1 MGLDRD
7 ATHGTARDAT
17 GDAATGD
24 STGGAVGDTVRRLRD
39 GMGRGV
45 LSFPLTSFHDDGSLD
60 PDGFRAHVAA
70 QIATAP
76 GALFPACGTGEFFSL
91 DEDEYRQTVTIAV
104 EEAAGRLPVVAG
116 VGYGWA
122 QAARFAR
129 IAEQAGADALLVLPH
144 YLVAAPQ
151 DGLVAQLEQIAART
165 RLPLIAYQRG
175 QVAFSAASLRHIVRI
190 PNVIGLKDGHS
201 DLDRLQRLTLAA
213 PEDFL
218 FFNGAATAEIQARAY
233 ATVGVPAYSS
243 AVHAF
248 APEIANAFFAALH
261 DGDGTDGRDGG
272 GRRGDEGDKTVQRL
286 LRDFYVPFVELR
298 DRVPGYAVS
307 LVKAAARLRGRP
319 VGPVRAPLTE
329 PSPADLADLATLLT
343 TGLDL
348 VGAAL

>member
-1 MGLDRD
+1 M
-7 ATHGTARDAT
+7 T
-17 GDAATGD
+17 G
-24 STGGAVGDTVRRLRD
+24 
-39 GMGRGV
+39 GV

-60 PDGFRAHVAA
+60 PAGFRIHVAA
-70 QIATAP
+70 RIATAP
-76 GALFPACGTGEFFSL
+76 GAVFPACGTGEFFSL
-91 DEDEYRQTVTIAV
+91 DEDEYRTVVTIAV
-104 EEAAGRLPVVAG
+104 EEAAGRVPVVAG

-129 IAEQAGADALLVLPH
+129 IAEEAGADALLVLPH

-151 DGLVAQLEQIAART
+151 DGLVAQLEQLAART

-175 QVAFSAASLRHIVRI
+175 QVAFTASSLKRIAAI
-190 PNVIGLKDGHS
+190 PGVIGLKDGHS

-218 FFNGAATAEIQARAY
+218 FFNGASTAEIQARAY

-248 APEIANAFFAALH
+248 APEIANAFFTALT
-261 DGDGTDGRDGG
+261 DGD
-272 GRRGDEGDKTVQRL
+272 DKTVERL
-286 LRDFYVPFVELR
+286 LRDFYVPLVELR

-307 LVKAAARLRGRP
+307 LVKAAARLRGQP
-319 VGPVRAPLTE
+319 VGPVRAPLTD
-329 PSPADLADLATLLT
+329 PSAADLAELTTLLA

-348 VGAAL
+348 VGAVL

>member
-1 MGLDRD
+1 MSL
-7 ATHGTARDAT
+7 ATDTA
-17 GDAATGD
+17 
-24 STGGAVGDTVRRLRD
+24 RRLRD
-39 GMGRGV
+39 GMAHGV

-70 QIATAP
+70 QIATGP
-76 GALFPACGTGEFFSL
+76 GAVFPACGTGEFFSL
-91 DEDEYRQTVTIAV
+91 DEDEYRQVVTITV
-104 EEAAGRLPVVAG
+104 EEAGGRLPVVAG
-116 VGYGWA
+116 IGYGWA

-129 IAEQAGADALLVLPH
+129 IAQEAGADALLVLPH

-151 DGLVAQLEQIAART
+151 DGLVAQVEQIAART
-165 RLPLIAYQRG
+165 RLPLIVYQRG
-175 QVAFSAASLRHIVRI
+175 QVAFTAASLRRLAQI
-190 PNVIGLKDGHS
+190 PTVIGLKDGHS

-248 APEIANAFFAALH
+248 APEIANAFFTALCH
-261 DGDGTDGRDGG
+261 GDDS
-272 GRRGDEGDKTVQRL
+272 TVQKL
-286 LRDFYVPFVELR
+286 LRDFYVPLVDLR

-319 VGPVRAPLTE
+319 VGPVRAPLTD
-329 PSPADLADLATLLT
+329 PSAADLVELRKLLAA
-343 TGLDL
+343 GLDL
-348 VGAAL
+348 VGATL

>member
-1 MGLDRD
+1 M
-7 ATHGTARDAT
+7 T
-17 GDAATGD
+17 
-24 STGGAVGDTVRRLRD
+24 
-39 GMGRGV
+39 RGV
-45 LSFPLTSFHDDGSLD
+45 LSFPLTAFRDDGSLD

-76 GALFPACGTGEFFSL
+76 GAVFPACGTGEFFSL
-91 DEDEYRQTVTIAV
+91 DEDEYRQVVTITV

-129 IAEQAGADALLVLPH
+129 IAQEAGADALLVLPH

-151 DGLVAQLEQIAART
+151 DGLVAQLEQLAART

-175 QVAFSAASLRHIVRI
+175 QVAFTAASLGRI
-190 PNVIGLKDGHS
+190 AALPSVIGLKDGHS

-213 PEDFL
+213 PEGFL

-233 ATVGVPAYSS
+233 AAVGVPAYSS

-248 APEIANAFFAALH
+248 APEIANAFFTALR
-261 DGDGTDGRDGG
+261 DGD
-272 GRRGDEGDKTVQRL
+272 DKTVDRL
-286 LRDFYVPFVELR
+286 LRDFYVPLVELR

-319 VGPVRAPLTE
+319 VGPVRAPLTD
-329 PSPADLADLATLLT
+329 PSPADLAELRVLLT

>member
-1 MGLDRD
+1 MSELSPDTD
-7 ATHGTARDAT
+7 AVT
-17 GDAATGD
+17 
-24 STGGAVGDTVRRLRD
+24 RRLRE
-39 GMGRGV
+39 GMENGV
-45 LSFPLTSFHDDGSLD
+45 LSFPLTSFRDDGALD
-60 PDGFRAHVAA
+60 PDGFRTHVAA
-70 QIATAP
+70 QIATSP
-76 GALFPACGTGEFFSL
+76 GAVFPACGTGEFFSL
-91 DEDEYRQTVTIAV
+91 DEDEYRQVVTITV
-104 EEAAGRLPVVAG
+104 EEAGGRVPVVAG
-116 VGYGWA
+116 IGYGWA

-129 IAEQAGADALLVLPH
+129 IAQEAGADGLLVLPH

-175 QVAFSAASLRHIVRI
+175 QVAFTAASLRRI
-190 PNVIGLKDGHS
+190 ADIPTVIGLKDGHS

-213 PEDFL
+213 PEGFL

-248 APEIANAFFAALH
+248 APEIANAFFTALGG
-261 DGDGTDGRDGG
+261 DDGTV
-272 GRRGDEGDKTVQRL
+272 EKL
-286 LRDFYVPFVELR
+286 LRDFYVPLVELR

-319 VGPVRAPLTE
+319 VGPVRAPLTD
-329 PSPADLADLATLLT
+329 PSAADLADLKLLLT

>member
-1 MGLDRD
+1 MSRP
-7 ATHGTARDAT
+7 R
-17 GDAATGD
+17 
-24 STGGAVGDTVRRLRD
+24 S
-39 GMGRGV
+39 
-45 LSFPLTSFHDDGSLD
+45 P
-60 PDGFRAHVAA
+60 PPP
-70 QIATAP
+70 AP
-76 GALFPACGTGEFFSL
+76 CSPACGTGEFFSL
-91 DEDEYRQTVTIAV
+91 DEDEYRTVVTVAV
-104 EEAAGRLPVVAG
+104 EEAAGRVPVVAG

-129 IAEQAGADALLVLPH
+129 IAEEAGADALLVLPH

-151 DGLVAQLEQIAART
+151 DGLVAQLEQLAAART

-175 QVAFSAASLRHIVRI
+175 QVAFTARSLRRI
-190 PNVIGLKDGHS
+190 AAIPGVIGLKDGHS

-213 PEDFL
+213 PEGFL
-218 FFNGAATAEIQARAY
+218 FFNGASTAEIQARAY

-248 APEIANAFFAALH
+248 APEIANAFFAALQ
-261 DGDGTDGRDGG
+261 DGD
-272 GRRGDEGDKTVQRL
+272 DKTVERL

-319 VGPVRAPLTE
+319 VGPVRAPLTD
-329 PSPADLADLATLLT
+329 PSAADLADLTVLLA

>member
-1 MGLDRD
+1 MAG
-7 ATHGTARDAT
+7 
-17 GDAATGD
+17 
-24 STGGAVGDTVRRLRD
+24 
-39 GMGRGV
+39 GV
-45 LSFPLTSFHDDGSLD
+45 LSFPLTSFRDDGTLD
-60 PDGFRAHVAA
+60 PDGFRAYVAQRLA
-70 QIATAP
+70 ASP
-76 GALFPACGTGEFFSL
+76 GAVFPACGTGEFFSL
-91 DEDEYRQTVTIAV
+91 DEDEYRQVVTITV
-104 EEAAGRLPVVAG
+104 EEAAGRVPVVAG
-116 VGYGWA
+116 IGYGWA
-122 QAARFAR
+122 QAVRFAR
-129 IAEQAGADALLVLPH
+129 VAEDAGADALLVLPH

-175 QVAFSAASLRHIVRI
+175 QVAFTAESLKRIAAL

-248 APEIANAFFAALH
+248 APEIADAFFAALR
-261 DGDGTDGRDGG
+261 DGDHGTV
-272 GRRGDEGDKTVQRL
+272 DKL
-286 LRDFYVPFVELR
+286 LRDFYVPLVELR

-307 LVKAAARLRGRP
+307 LVKAAARLRGHP
-319 VGPVRAPLTE
+319 VGAVRAPLTD
-329 PSPADLADLATLLT
+329 PSPADLATLTTVLT

-348 VGAAL
+348 VGATL

>member
-1 MGLDRD
+1 MSLHSPH
-7 ATHGTARDAT
+7 T
-17 GDAATGD
+17 
-24 STGGAVGDTVRRLRD
+24 DTVRRLRD
-39 GMGRGV
+39 GMARGV
-45 LSFPLTSFHDDGSLD
+45 LSFPLTSFHEDGSLD
-60 PDGFRAHVAA
+60 TGGFRAHVAA
-70 QIATAP
+70 QLATAP

-91 DEDEYRQTVTIAV
+91 DEDEYRAVVSVAV
-104 EEAAGRLPVVAG
+104 EEAGGRVPVVAG
-116 VGYGWA
+116 TGYGWA
-122 QAARFAR
+122 QAARFAH
-129 IAEQAGADALLVLPH
+129 IAEEAGADALLVLPH

-151 DGLVAQLEQIAART
+151 DGLVAQLEQLAART

-175 QVAFSAASLRHIVRI
+175 QVAFTAESLRRIARI

-233 ATVGVPAYSS
+233 AAVGVPAYSS

-248 APEIANAFFAALH
+248 APEIANAFFTALQARDH
-261 DGDGTDGRDGG
+261 GTT
-272 GRRGDEGDKTVQRL
+272 DKL
-286 LRDFYVPFVELR
+286 LRDFYVPLVELR

-319 VGPVRAPLTE
+319 VGPVRAPLTD
-329 PSPADLADLATLLT
+329 PSAADLADLCTLLAV
-343 TGLDL
+343 GLDL

>member
-1 MGLDRD
+1 MDE
-7 ATHGTARDAT
+7 TETTA
-17 GDAATGD
+17 
-24 STGGAVGDTVRRLRD
+24 RRLRH
-39 GMGRGV
+39 GMESGV

-70 QIATAP
+70 QLATAP
-76 GALFPACGTGEFFSL
+76 GAVFPACGTGEFFSL
-91 DEDEYRQTVTIAV
+91 DEEEYRQVVTVAV
-104 EEAAGRLPVVAG
+104 EEAGGRVPVVAG

-129 IAEQAGADALLVLPH
+129 VAEDAGADALLVLPH

-151 DGLVAQLEQIAART
+151 DGLVAQLERLAART

-175 QVAFSAASLRHIVRI
+175 QVAYTPASLRRIADI

-213 PEDFL
+213 PEGFL
-218 FFNGAATAEIQARAY
+218 FFNGAATAEMQARAY

-248 APEIANAFFAALH
+248 APEIANAFFTALRT
-261 DGDGTDGRDGG
+261 GD
-272 GRRGDEGDKTVQRL
+272 DKGVERL
-286 LRDFYVPFVELR
+286 LRDFYVPLVELR

-319 VGPVRAPLTE
+319 VGPVRAPLTD
-329 PSPADLADLATLLT
+329 PSPGDLADLKTLLAS
-343 TGLDL
+343 GLDL
-348 VGAAL
+348 VGATL

>member
-1 MGLDRD
+1 MAG
-7 ATHGTARDAT
+7 
-17 GDAATGD
+17 
-24 STGGAVGDTVRRLRD
+24 
-39 GMGRGV
+39 GV

-60 PDGFRAHVAA
+60 PAGFRTHVAA

-76 GALFPACGTGEFFSL
+76 GAVFPACGTGEFFSL
-91 DEDEYRQTVTIAV
+91 DEDEYRTVVTLAV
-104 EEAAGRLPVVAG
+104 EEAAGRVPVVAG

-129 IAEQAGADALLVLPH
+129 IAEEAGADALLVLPH

-151 DGLVAQLEQIAART
+151 DGLVAQLEQLAGRT

-175 QVAFSAASLRHIVRI
+175 QVAFTASSLRRI
-190 PNVIGLKDGHS
+190 AAIPGVIGLKDGHS

-213 PEDFL
+213 PEGFL
-218 FFNGAATAEIQARAY
+218 FFNGASTAEIQARAY

-248 APEIANAFFAALH
+248 APEIANAFFAALQ
-261 DGDGTDGRDGG
+261 DGD
-272 GRRGDEGDKTVQRL
+272 DKTVERL

-319 VGPVRAPLTE
+319 VGPVRAPLTD
-329 PSPADLADLATLLT
+329 PSAADLADLTVLLA